1 MPKGLFKSQSHENLI
16 LGVLLI
22 GMMLIQAGRLR
33 AKPEGFYMLN
43 SLAHQCFLNY
53 KAIEPCQRA
62 LEITELLQRSARANK
77 NYPCQT
83 SALGLGADLL
93 ISQIGQSRGLLAFKA
108 LERVKKFC
116 DFN

>member
-1 MPKGLFKSQSHENLI
+1 MPKGLLKFQSHENLI

-22 GMMLIQAGRLR
+22 GMMLIQSGRLR

-43 SLAHQCFLNY
+43 SLAHQCFLSP

-62 LEITELLQRSARANK
+62 LEITELLQRTARANK

-83 SALGLGADLL
+83 IALGLGADLL
-93 ISQIGQSRGLLAFKA
+93 ISQMGKSRGLLAFQT
-108 LERVKKFC
+108 LERVKNYFK
-116 DFN
+116 